1 MTHTFGKYDKICCIL
16 RFVRENEYFKMHLPI
31 SNKQDKLQTFSHS
44 NYKSLHAKPIMHKIR
59 KKKLYAV
66 EGLVLLYPI
75 PD

>member
-44 NYKSLHAKPIMHKIR
+44 NYKSLHAKPIMHNI
-59 KKKLYAV
+59 
-66 EGLVLLYPI
+66 
-75 PD
+75 